1 MLLLE
6 RKWSARGVEPEAELE
21 EITYTGR
28 EQLLMH
34 VWVNLIDNA
43 VKFDEPG
50 GRVLLQ
56 LDRQGEHVRV
66 RVSDNGRGMTGEQMA
81 HIFERFYQADGS
93 HAAEGSG
100 LGLALV
106 RQIVTQE
113 GGSISVESVPGEGTC
128 FTVLLKNPPAR
139 KNGGEMQN

>member
-1 MLLLE
+1 
-6 RKWSARGVEPEAELE
+6 
-21 EITYTGR
+21 
-28 EQLLMH
+28 MH

-43 VKFDEPG
+43 IKFDEPG
-50 GRVLLQ
+50 GRLLLQ
-56 LDRQGEHVRV
+56 LDHKDEDLRV
-66 RVSDNGRGMTGEQMA
+66 RISDNGRGMTQEQMA

-106 RQIVTQE
+106 RQIIIQE
-113 GGSISVESVPGEGTC
+113 GGDIRVESVPGEGTC

-139 KNGGEMQN
+139 KNGGETQN

>member
-1 MLLLE
+1 M
-6 RKWSARGVEPEAELE
+6 EPEAELE
-21 EITYTGR
+21 EITYTGS

-43 VKFDEPG
+43 IKFDEPG
-50 GRVLLQ
+50 GRLLLQ
-56 LDRQGEHVRV
+56 LDHKGEDLRV
-66 RVSDNGRGMTGEQMA
+66 RISDNGRGMTQEQMA

-106 RQIVTQE
+106 RQIVIQE
-113 GGSISVESVPGEGTC
+113 GGDIRVESVPGEGTC
-128 FTVLLKNPPAR
+128 FTVLLKNPSAR
-139 KNGGEMQN
+139 KNGGETQN